1 MQHAPIDRVHAQSD
15 RACMQ
20 YASIYACENWFAS
33 ELVRAYHPS
42 EASGEYLCDC
52 ADKLL
57 RKPYSQLDAVVYA
70 NELSEL
76 MLLRAH
82 VCMGPKPTV
91 CCQGGPSS
99 AGHSPSVAFGG
110 PHAPKASCR
119 TAGPEG
125 RAWLRPEG

>member
-20 YASIYACENWFAS
+20 HASIDACENWFAS

-82 VCMGPKPTV
+82 VWGPSQQCAAKGDPRQPGIARLWHSEAHTPRRRTVVPQGPKAEH
-91 CCQGGPSS
+91 G
-99 AGHSPSVAFGG
+99 
-110 PHAPKASCR
+110 
-119 TAGPEG
+119 
-125 RAWLRPEG
+125 